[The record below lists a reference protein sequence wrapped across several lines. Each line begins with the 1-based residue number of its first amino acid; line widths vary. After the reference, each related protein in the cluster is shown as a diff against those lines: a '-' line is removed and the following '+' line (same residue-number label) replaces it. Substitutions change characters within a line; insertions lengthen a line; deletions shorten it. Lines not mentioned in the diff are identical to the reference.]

1 MKMVVRLGRIAG
13 VLGWIQCE
21 WRSGMETRETM
32 YLVKV
37 NAPIEARKCCLTGSK
52 FLDVNLG
59 GTVFD
64 DVNLA
69 GARIKNVNLS
79 DCRAEDVNFT
89 GLQIR
94 SADLRGASIAH
105 CLTEGMTIDG
115 VAVSEMMAAYRK
127 ANP

>member
-1 MKMVVRLGRIAG
+1 MANGNA
-13 VLGWIQCE
+13 E
-21 WRSGMETRETM
+21 RETM
-32 YLVKV
+32 HLAKV
-37 NAPIEARKCCLTGSK
+37 NAPIEARICNLKGSK

-59 GTVFD
+59 EAVFD

-69 GARIKNVNLS
+69 GATIKNVNLS
-79 DCRAEDVNFT
+79 ELRLEDANMK
-89 GLQIR
+89 GAQIR

-127 ANP
+127 ANSASGSI